1 MRIVLVGAGEVGYSV
16 AKNLSSDGHNI
27 IIIEDSEERADR
39 AESSLDVMVIRGN
52 GARPSV
58 LSKAGIKEGN
68 SDVSMLIACTNKDE
82 VNLMACWIAK
92 RMGVPHVIAR
102 AVGLEFTDNEGWAKD
117 LGIDM
122 LISPERSVAKEIE
135 ELLEVRAE

>member
-1 MRIVLVGAGEVGYSV
+1 
-16 AKNLSSDGHNI
+16 
-27 IIIEDSEERADR
+27 
-39 AESSLDVMVIRGN
+39 
-52 GARPSV
+52 
-58 LSKAGIKEGN
+58 
-68 SDVSMLIACTNKDE
+68 MLIACTNKDE

-135 ELLEVRAE
+135 ELLEVRAAIHANEIAGGRAGIRGSLFMIYAKTIPK